1 MGLAENIA
9 EMVPNEA
16 PAEGLQE
23 LRESREMDLKIVCQ
37 EQSVSANSDGWSLK
51 VVLCDE
57 RGWHHCHR
65 YQCWLYG
72 SRWELWTDYEGSNP
86 EVVMKWLVGS
96 DLSSDK
102 EILDAPVGRLCF
114 GVRISRLMEKLEIA
128 TVGDL
133 VRRTAED
140 LFSNKNFGMAS
151 LAEVREKLAD
161 FGLRLRGD

>member
-1 MGLAENIA
+1 MGLAEEIA
-9 EMVPNEA
+9 EIIPNDA
-16 PAEGLQE
+16 PVDGLEE

-37 EQSVSANSDGWSLK
+37 EQSVSSNSYGWSLK

-57 RGWHHCHR
+57 RGRYYCHR
-65 YQCWLYG
+65 YRCWLCG

-102 EILDAPVGRLCF
+102 EILDAPVGRLRL
-114 GVRISRLMEKLEIA
+114 GVRVSRLMEKLEIA

-133 VRRTAED
+133 VRRTGED
-140 LFSNKNFGMAS
+140 LFANNNFGMTS
-151 LAEVREKLAD
+151 LAEVRDKLAD
-161 FGLRLRGD
+161 FGLRLRGE